1 MKTDIKQ
8 IIEEYLK
15 IFPNEKEKLNKLKSL
30 IDNNENNY
38 NNLFNR
44 KNFEG
49 HITASG
55 YIYSKAE
62 KKILLL
68 EHKALKKFLQPG
80 GHAELLDNEIID
92 TAKREI
98 KEETGLQDLE
108 LVNIAINKNIPLDIN
123 THFIPKNEKKKED
136 GHYHHDF
143 RYLFIVDKIDDV
155 KIDFCES
162 NGYKWIN
169 MNDIRNS
176 ENFKGVVEKILKL
189 LNQKYKIKQ
198 YYNKIIEF
206 FNLNL
211 KEYNSIVISHIVPDC
226 KEYLEAINYICP
238 ILKLIPKP
246 NSIDKETFEEIK
258 DKYSMLR
265 VTRDEID
272 TNYELKKAI
281 KESDK
286 NIIIFDIGG
295 YFSRWIQKNIELSNK
310 IKFIIEDTE
319 NGYQKYENLKT
330 NIPILSVARSPLK
343 DNEDNLVGESVVFS
357 SDVLLRKMGEIIEYK
372 KCGIIG
378 YGKIGESIGK
388 NLLQKGVKP
397 IVYDQNAIKQIRAY
411 NQMCNI
417 GTKNEI
423 INNSEVIFLATGNHS
438 LNIND
443 FRKIKNG
450 TYIFSVTSSDDELD
464 SSYLD
469 KEYEIEEVV
478 HYIFKYS
485 NENNYF
491 YLVQKGNAVNF
502 IHNAVMYDFIYLVM
516 SEMIVAAQALKDNK
530 VNYTED
536 KKILELDDTTRAK
549 IAEIWL
555 DIFKNGCF

>member
-502 IHNAVMYDFIYLVM
+502 IHNAVMYDFI
-516 SEMIVAAQALKDNK
+516 
-530 VNYTED
+530 
-536 KKILELDDTTRAK
+536 
-549 IAEIWL
+549 
-555 DIFKNGCF
+555 

>member
-189 LNQKYKIKQ
+189 LNQKY
-198 YYNKIIEF
+198 
-206 FNLNL
+206 
-211 KEYNSIVISHIVPDC
+211 
-226 KEYLEAINYICP
+226 
-238 ILKLIPKP
+238 
-246 NSIDKETFEEIK
+246 T
-258 DKYSMLR
+258 
-265 VTRDEID
+265 
-272 TNYELKKAI
+272 
-281 KESDK
+281 
-286 NIIIFDIGG
+286 
-295 YFSRWIQKNIELSNK
+295 
-310 IKFIIEDTE
+310 
-319 NGYQKYENLKT
+319 
-330 NIPILSVARSPLK
+330 
-343 DNEDNLVGESVVFS
+343 
-357 SDVLLRKMGEIIEYK
+357 
-372 KCGIIG
+372 
-378 YGKIGESIGK
+378 
-388 NLLQKGVKP
+388 
-397 IVYDQNAIKQIRAY
+397 
-411 NQMCNI
+411 
-417 GTKNEI
+417 
-423 INNSEVIFLATGNHS
+423 
-438 LNIND
+438 
-443 FRKIKNG
+443 
-450 TYIFSVTSSDDELD
+450 IFSNIAMRT
-464 SSYLD
+464 
-469 KEYEIEEVV
+469 IT
-478 HYIFKYS
+478 
-485 NENNYF
+485 
-491 YLVQKGNAVNF
+491 F
-502 IHNAVMYDFIYLVM
+502 I
-516 SEMIVAAQALKDNK
+516 
-530 VNYTED
+530 
-536 KKILELDDTTRAK
+536 
-549 IAEIWL
+549 
-555 DIFKNGCF
+555 

>member
-1 MKTDIKQ
+1 
-8 IIEEYLK
+8 
-15 IFPNEKEKLNKLKSL
+15 
-30 IDNNENNY
+30 
-38 NNLFNR
+38 
-44 KNFEG
+44 
-49 HITASG
+49 
-55 YIYSKAE
+55 
-62 KKILLL
+62 
-68 EHKALKKFLQPG
+68 
-80 GHAELLDNEIID
+80 
-92 TAKREI
+92 
-98 KEETGLQDLE
+98 
-108 LVNIAINKNIPLDIN
+108 
-123 THFIPKNEKKKED
+123 
-136 GHYHHDF
+136 
-143 RYLFIVDKIDDV
+143 
-155 KIDFCES
+155 
-162 NGYKWIN
+162 
-169 MNDIRNS
+169 
-176 ENFKGVVEKILKL
+176 
-189 LNQKYKIKQ
+189 
-198 YYNKIIEF
+198 
-206 FNLNL
+206 
-211 KEYNSIVISHIVPDC
+211 
-226 KEYLEAINYICP
+226 
-238 ILKLIPKP
+238 
-246 NSIDKETFEEIK
+246 
-258 DKYSMLR
+258 MLR

-450 TYIFSVTSSDDELD
+450 TYVFAVTSSDDELD

-478 HYIFKYS
+478 HYIFKYG

-491 YLVQKGNAVNF
+491 YLVQNGNAVDF
-502 IHNAVMYDFIYLVM
+502 IHHAVMYDFIYLVM

>member
-108 LVNIAINKNIPLDIN
+108 IVNIAINKNIPLDIN

>member
-211 KEYNSIVISHIVPDC
+211 KEYNSIVISHIVPDY

>member
-108 LVNIAINKNIPLDIN
+108 IVNIAINKNIPLDIN

-417 GTKNEI
+417 ETKNEI